1 MGPPPPP
8 PPPLALSVF
17 RLHDE
22 GNAVDIV
29 RLLDDP
35 GGADASKE
43 DVGGVAQVVILLDL
57 VDLVEVPG
65 IMATRKGATCGELK
79 EGKREEGERGG
90 QVIARW
96 GGGEDG
102 Y

>member
-1 MGPPPPP
+1 MTCTLFQARTAIAITLS
-8 PPPLALSVF
+8 PPLLSLSLSLSLCVF

-35 GGADASKE
+35 GGADASEE
-43 DVGGVAQVVILLDL
+43 DVGGVAQVVVLLDL

-65 IMATRKGATCGELK
+65 N
-79 EGKREEGERGG
+79 EEGGDVGRRGG
-90 QVIARW
+90 KER
-96 GGGEDG
+96 
-102 Y
+102 